1 VHYRWL
7 LEKAWDEA
15 AFVFAFGNPSSHRF
29 KRTMPLHNEKAF
41 MTTKDLIE
49 ISSCVGR
56 KGNDSSDVPFDPW
69 TR

>member
-1 VHYRWL
+1 MRRHLFL
-7 LEKAWDEA
+7 LSAIHQVIDLKNNAVAQRE
-15 AFVFAFGNPSSHRF
+15 G
-29 KRTMPLHNEKAF
+29 F